1 MINYSKSFKKYL
13 NKEMIL
19 MIIPIILIILIIFS
33 FLHFVWKSHH
43 EEQSVTAQL
52 NTVQRA
58 ISQLSYHNQNPE
70 DFKESLSNISNNLSS
85 LQKSV
90 NQSAKSADVD
100 KITAQ
105 TTVIKQNIDELK
117 KLVAESGNGKEY
129 LDAKELPFKIIS
141 VE

>member
-19 MIIPIILIILIIFS
+19 MIIPIILIVLIIFS
-33 FLHFVWKSHH
+33 FLHFVWKSNH

-58 ISQLSYHNQNPE
+58 IGQLSYHNQNPE
-70 DFKESLSNISNNLSS
+70 DFKETLFSISNNITS

-90 NQSAKSADVD
+90 NQSAKSSDID
-100 KITAQ
+100 KIAAQ
-105 TTVIKQNIDELK
+105 
-117 KLVAESGNGKEY
+117 
-129 LDAKELPFKIIS
+129 
-141 VE
+141 